1 MKRPV
6 RNEEDGMYHIKG
18 TKYPELF
25 GSRTQVMNK
34 SAYKTSGNLTKDDLM
49 MNKWGRIVSAKKH
62 KTAKKEKRLEK
73 AGYYAKKGKFGYV
86 KRKTRKNKSQKKMK
100 GGDWVEDLMKR
111 RETPEG
117 QAEQARLDKE
127 AEEAKKAKEEEAAKK
142 AEDEAEAHREF
153 QKMADEAAA
162 KHQAEQTEG
171 GKKKNQKKKVKGG
184 DHRDCATKEEMAELV
199 EAMGEEKAKEY
210 AAHKGMKP
218 CDQ

>member
-18 TKYPELF
+18 SKFPELF

-34 SAYKTSGNLTKDDLM
+34 TAYKTSGNLTKEDLL

-73 AGYYAKKGKFGYV
+73 AGYYAKKGKFGFV
-86 KRKTRKNKSQKKMK
+86 KRRTRKNKSQKK
-100 GGDWVEDLMKR
+100 
-111 RETPEG
+111 
-117 QAEQARLDKE
+117 
-127 AEEAKKAKEEEAAKK
+127 
-142 AEDEAEAHREF
+142 
-153 QKMADEAAA
+153 
-162 KHQAEQTEG
+162 
-171 GKKKNQKKKVKGG
+171 KKVKGG
-184 DHRDCATKEEMAELV
+184 DEVPCATKEMMDELV

-218 CDQ
+218 CEE